1 MIIILLAYL
10 LFQIIYDHWS
20 DSGAVWDVIY
30 FSWQYGTIAA
40 ISWLQ
45 WAKTGKIAY
54 MLIGIVFISITANEL
69 VYLKMDAQ
77 TYQMMTSGPPA
88 YLMTIIATLLFFL
101 HEMITRWK
109 KRQSA

>member
-10 LFQIIYDHWS
+10 LFQIIYDHWG

-30 FSWQYGTIAA
+30 FSWQYGTISA

-69 VYLKMDAQ
+69 VYLKMPAQ

-88 YLMTIIATLLFFL
+88 YLMTIIAMLLFFIF
-101 HEMITRWK
+101 EIITRWK
-109 KRQSA
+109 RKQSA

>member
-45 WAKTGKIAY
+45 WAKTGKLAY

-69 VYLKMDAQ
+69 IYLQLPAAS
-77 TYQMMTSGPPA
+77 YEMMTSGPPA
-88 YLMTIIATLLFFL
+88 FTLTIIAALLFVIY
-101 HEMITRWK
+101 EIITRWK